1 MKKTVSVLLISSIV
15 IMMFSFGAFAADTPS
30 MTLSDA
36 VVKVG
41 DQTCEF
47 TLSIDSNPG
56 IWSFYAFAFYPNE
69 ATFSGFTAGDIFPAS
84 SFLGPM
90 GDDKA
95 EMRDKSVQNELA
107 NSRTPDFNS
116 IFNACSLTAA
126 DYRLTVIMADSVT
139 LNNTEGDGTMCTFT
153 LDVSGLS
160 AGTYDIAVG
169 CSKENTIRITTE
181 YDCESVD
188 FGIAKAT
195 LTVEPLQMTGD
206 VDGDGILSTR
216 DLKLLNKHLLSLVGD
231 EDIVFSNSD
240 IDGDGYIGTKD
251 SRLLQKLLL
260 DIS

>member
-1 MKKTVSVLLISSIV
+1 MKKTVSVLLILSVV
-15 IMMFSFGAFAADTPS
+15 IMMFSFNAFAADTPS

-56 IWSFYAFAFYPNE
+56 IWSFYAYAFYPDE
-69 ATFSGFTAGDIFPAS
+69 AVFSGFTAGDILPAS
-84 SFLGPM
+84 SFFGPM
-90 GDDKA
+90 GDDKS
-95 EMRDKSVQNELA
+95 EMRDKSVQVELE

-116 IFNACSLTAA
+116 IFNACSLSAS
-126 DYRLTVIMADSVT
+126 DYRLTVIMADKKTMDNS
-139 LNNTEGDGTMCTFT
+139 EGNGTMCSFT
-153 LDVSGLS
+153 LDVSGLP

-169 CSKENTIRITTE
+169 CSKENTIRITPE
-181 YDCESVD
+181 YDCEYID

-195 LTVEPLQMTGD
+195 LTVEPLHMAGD

-216 DLKLLNKHLLSLVGD
+216 DFKLLSKHLLSMVEDD
-231 EDIVFSNSD
+231 EIVFLNSD